1 MDENEWK
8 KKITDIEEWRREK
21 EEGNNNIIKEI
32 ERYRLKQENEMK
44 KFKTGFTLTMAVLF
58 ALLVIEII
66 LSF

>member
-44 KFKTGFTLTMAVLF
+44 KFKTCFTLTMAVLF